1 MRPAGDETPSEP
13 VQVSQ
18 GLDKG
23 SVPQRSQA
31 PHHGLLCW
39 RGLGGSHPTQ
49 ESCQDVAVMEGGRK
63 QASTQPVQSGS
74 ALQVP
79 PCGDSA
85 WQLGPEGGSSRK
97 LRKDTLLPHPFSPR
111 PSTTSPP
118 PRELRG
124 GAAFCVGVGLLE
136 GSCLQGEARGPR
148 GTAHRA
154 SQGGLEAPAEN
165 ADPWAHRGPVNPKPP
180 SRVPLADPRGPP
192 KVLAPPGSKRL
203 PVLHVSLQGAWQ
215 TEQQGTRGLSH
226 AGLRGVAGGGGLAEH
241 RP

>member
-1 MRPAGDETPSEP
+1 M
-13 VQVSQ
+13 
-18 GLDKG
+18 LG
-23 SVPQRSQA
+23 S
-31 PHHGLLCW
+31 
-39 RGLGGSHPTQ
+39 PTQ
-49 ESCQDVAVMEGGRK
+49 PDPSPWTPLLEGAGGLSPHSGELSGRGCDGGRTETG
-63 QASTQPVQSGS
+63 QHTTGAERLGS
-74 ALQVP
+74 PGTTLWGLSLAA
-79 PCGDSA
+79 GA
-85 WQLGPEGGSSRK
+85 GGGGSSRK
-97 LRKDTLLPHPFSPR
+97 LRKDTPLPHPFSPR

-165 ADPWAHRGPVNPKPP
+165 ADPWAHAGPVNPKPP
-180 SRVPLADPRGPP
+180 SRVPLADRWGPP
-192 KVLAPPGSKRL
+192 KVLAHPGSKRL

-215 TEQQGTRGLSH
+215 TEQQGTRRLSH